1 MICASIAEKDVEVCL
16 KAIEKVEMA
25 EVRIDLTEFNDEEI
39 RKVFSQR
46 KKLIATCR
54 PGKIKDR
61 ERSHILKIAIESGA
75 TYVDVEYEAPVEYK
89 NDLIDFAHS
98 HQCDVIISYH
108 NYEKTPD
115 LEELERIVQECYT
128 QGADLA
134 KIATHVN
141 VNRDNSKILSLYK
154 APGRLVAIGMGDLGR
169 ISRIVAPF
177 LGAEFTFASLNEAG
191 ATAPGQISYNK
202 LNQFILEIQQI

>member
-1 MICASIAEKDVEVCL
+1 MICVTLAEKDVNKC
-16 KAIEKVEMA
+16 IEYLGQIEMA
-25 EVRIDLTEFNDEEI
+25 EIRIDLAGFNNDEI
-39 RKVFSQR
+39 RSVFSGR

-54 PGKIKDR
+54 PGKIKDT
-61 ERSHILKIAIESGA
+61 ERLEALKIAVESGA
-75 TYVDVEYEAPVEYK
+75 TFVDIEYDAPVEYK
-89 NDLIDFAHS
+89 NTLLDYAHK
-98 HQCDVIISYH
+98 HQCDVIISYY
-108 NYEKTPD
+108 NYDKTPEV
-115 LEELERIVQECYT
+115 EELEEIVRNCYA

-177 LGAEFTFASLNEAG
+177 LGAEFTYASLEVAG
-191 ATAPGQISYNK
+191 PIAPGQISYEK
-202 LNQFILEIQQI
+202 LSKFILDIQSI

>member
-1 MICASIAEKDVEVCL
+1 MICASIAEKDVEKCL
-16 KAIEKVEMA
+16 ASLERVEMA
-25 EVRIDLTEFNDEEI
+25 EIRLDLTEYSNEEI
-39 RKVFSQR
+39 QRVFSLR
-46 KKLIATCR
+46 KKTIATCR
-54 PGKIKDR
+54 PCKIR
-61 ERSHILKIAIESGA
+61 QEERFEMLKKAIESGA
-75 TYVDVEYEAPVEYK
+75 TYVDIEYEASPEYK
-89 NDLIDFAHS
+89 NDLIDFAHK

-108 NYEKTPD
+108 NYDKTPD
-115 LEELERIVQECYT
+115 LEELEEIVRSCYA

-177 LGAEFTFASLNEAG
+177 MGAEFTYASLSESE
-191 ATAPGQISYNK
+191 ATAPGQISYEK
-202 LNQFILEIQQI
+202 LSQFILEIQQI

>member
-1 MICASIAEKDVEVCL
+1 MICASISEKDIKKC
-16 KAIEKVEMA
+16 IGSINKVDMA
-25 EVRIDLTEFNDEEI
+25 EIRIDLAEFDNEEI
-39 RKVFSQR
+39 KKVFSSG

-54 PGKIKDR
+54 PGKIRDE
-61 ERSHILKIAIESGA
+61 ERVEMLKIAIESGA
-75 TYVDVEYEAPVEYK
+75 TYVDIEYEASEAYK
-89 NDLIDFAHS
+89 ADLIEFAHK

-108 NYEKTPD
+108 NYDRTPELD
-115 LEELERIVQECYT
+115 ELELIVHNCYQ

-177 LGAEFTFASLNEAG
+177 LGAEFTYASLSDSSV
-191 ATAPGQISYNK
+191 TAPGQINYEK

>member
-1 MICASIAEKDVEVCL
+1 MICASIAEKDVEVCH

-25 EVRIDLTEFNDEEI
+25 EIRIDLTEFNDEEI
-39 RKVFSQR
+39 RKVFSLR

-54 PGKIKDR
+54 PGKIKDKDR
-61 ERSHILKIAIESGA
+61 ALMLKVAIASGA
-75 TYVDVEYEAPVEYK
+75 TYVDIEYEAPEAYK

-115 LEELERIVQECYT
+115 LEELEQIVQECYT

-177 LGAEFTFASLNEAG
+177 LGAEFTYASLNEAS
-191 ATAPGQISYNK
+191 ATAPGQISYEK

>member
-1 MICASIAEKDVEVCL
+1 MICASIAEKDLEVCL

-25 EVRIDLTEFNDEEI
+25 EIRIDLTEFSDDEI

-46 KKLIATCR
+46 RKLIATCR
-54 PGKIKDR
+54 SGKIKDNDR
-61 ERSHILKIAIESGA
+61 ALMLKVAIDSGA
-75 TYVDVEYEAPVEYK
+75 TYVDIEYEAPDTYK
-89 NDLIDFAHS
+89 NDLIDYAHS

-115 LEELERIVQECYT
+115 LEELEQIVQQCYAR
-128 QGADLA
+128 GADLA

-177 LGAEFTFASLNEAG
+177 LGAEFTYASLNEAG
-191 ATAPGQISYNK
+191 ATAPGQISYEK
-202 LNQFILEIQQI
+202 LSQFIMEIQQI

>member
-1 MICASIAEKDVEVCL
+1 MICASIAEKDLNKC
-16 KAIEKVEMA
+16 IESIVKVEMA
-25 EVRIDLTEFNDEEI
+25 EIRIDLAEFNNEEI
-39 RKVFSQR
+39 KKVFSLG
-46 KKLIATCR
+46 KKMIATCR
-54 PGKIKDR
+54 PGKIRDE
-61 ERSHILKIAIESGA
+61 ERAEVLKIAIGAGA
-75 TYVDVEYEAPVEYK
+75 TYIDIEYDAPKEYK

-108 NYEKTPD
+108 NYEKTPE
-115 LEELERIVQECYT
+115 LEELESIVHNCYA

-154 APGRLVAIGMGDLGR
+154 APGRLVAIGMGDLGK

-177 LGAEFTFASLNEAG
+177 LGAEFTYASLNDSD
-191 ATAPGQISYNK
+191 ATAPGQISYER

>member
-1 MICASIAEKDVEVCL
+1 MICASIAEKDVEKCIKSL
-16 KAIEKVEMA
+16 ESVEMA
-25 EVRIDLTEFNDEEI
+25 EIRIDLAEFSNDEI
-39 RKVFSQR
+39 RKVFSER
-46 KKLIATCR
+46 KKTIATCR
-54 PGKIKDR
+54 PGKIR
-61 ERSHILKIAIESGA
+61 EEERVEMLKIAIESGA
-75 TYVDVEYEAPVEYK
+75 TFVDIEFEASPEYK
-89 NDLIDFAHS
+89 NDLIDYAHS

-108 NYEKTPD
+108 NYDRTPELD
-115 LEELERIVQECYT
+115 ELEEIVKTCYI

-177 LGAEFTFASLNEAG
+177 MGAEFTYASLSEG
-191 ATAPGQISYNK
+191 EATAPGQISYEK
-202 LNQFILEIQQI
+202 LSQFILEIQQI

>member
-16 KAIEKVEMA
+16 KSIEKVEMA
-25 EVRIDLTEFNDEEI
+25 EIRIDLAEFNDDEI
-39 RKVFSQR
+39 RKVFSLR

-54 PGKIKDR
+54 PGKIKDNDR
-61 ERSHILKIAIESGA
+61 ALMLKVAIGSGA
-75 TYVDVEYEAPVEYK
+75 TYVDIEYEAPETYK

-115 LEELERIVQECYT
+115 LEELEQIVQQCYA

-134 KIATHVN
+134 KVATHVN

-177 LGAEFTFASLNEAG
+177 LGAEFTYASLDEANI
-191 ATAPGQISYNK
+191 TAPGQISYEK

>member
-1 MICASIAEKDVEVCL
+1 MICVSISDRDIEKC
-16 KAIEKVEMA
+16 IESLDKVEMA
-25 EVRIDLTEFNDEEI
+25 EVRIDLTEFNDDEI

-54 PGKIKDR
+54 PGKIKDEDR
-61 ERSHILKIAIESGA
+61 IEILKTAIESGS
-75 TYVDVEYEAPVEYK
+75 TYVDIEYEAPVTHK
-89 NDLIDFAHS
+89 NDLIAFAHR

-108 NYEKTPD
+108 NYDRTPE
-115 LEELERIVQECYT
+115 LEELEEIVDNCYA

-134 KIATHVN
+134 KIATHIN

-177 LGAEFTFASLNEAG
+177 LGAEFTYASLNDRE
-191 ATAPGQISYNK
+191 ATAPGQISYER
-202 LNQFILEIQQI
+202 LSQFIREIQQI

>member
-1 MICASIAEKDVEVCL
+1 MICASIAEKDVEKCIESL
-16 KAIEKVEMA
+16 EKVEMA
-25 EVRIDLTEFNDEEI
+25 EIRIDLAEYSNEEI
-39 RKVFSQR
+39 RRVFSLR
-46 KKLIATCR
+46 KKTIATCR
-54 PGKIKDR
+54 PGKIR
-61 ERSHILKIAIESGA
+61 EEERVEMLKIAIESGA
-75 TYVDVEYEAPVEYK
+75 TYVDIEYEASPEYK
-89 NDLIDFAHS
+89 NDLIDYAHK

-108 NYEKTPD
+108 NVDKTPELD
-115 LEELERIVQECYT
+115 ELETIVHDCYA

-177 LGAEFTFASLNEAG
+177 LGAEFTYASLNEG
-191 ATAPGQISYNK
+191 EATAPGQISYDR
-202 LNQFILEIQQI
+202 LNQFIMQIQQI